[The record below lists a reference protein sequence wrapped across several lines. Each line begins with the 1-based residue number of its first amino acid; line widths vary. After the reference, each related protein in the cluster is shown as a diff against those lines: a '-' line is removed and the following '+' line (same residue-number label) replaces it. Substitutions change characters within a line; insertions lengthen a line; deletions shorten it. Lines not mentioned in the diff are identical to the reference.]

1 MKYESEMNSQSGT
14 LAIELE
20 IESFHGDQSQVDNQ
34 EKVDLKEINNYQPTN
49 DIIAETQKKLLAT
62 ITQKTKFF
70 LEQQKYYAK
79 FHAEFQ
85 QKYLQDSIIYDV
97 IKIQNY
103 HFKTIEANSLHT
115 LQQIGKE
122 IEAIYKATEIK
133 IQELHLSYKKVIEK
147 QLTLE
152 INRINKSKSNQAGNG
167 KLAKMLH
174 AHKLLENSY
183 TENELRYVLFK
194 LSTICQIERNN
205 FFYSFGNTKT
215 YKNLLNT
222 IKLTPYLECFA
233 IKKVSSQP
241 TTKLP
246 LYRF

>member
-1 MKYESEMNSQSGT
+1 MKYEDETNSESGT
-14 LAIELE
+14 LAIE
-20 IESFHGDQSQVDNQ
+20 IESFYIDEAKIDIQ
-34 EKVDLKEINNYQPTN
+34 EKVDFKAINDHQQMH
-49 DIIAETQKKLLAT
+49 DLISQMQEKLLAT

-70 LEQQKYYAK
+70 LEQKKYYAK

-85 QKYLQDSIIYDV
+85 QKYLQDGIIYDV
-97 IKIQNY
+97 MKIQNY
-103 HFKTIEANSLHT
+103 HFKTIEASSLQT
-115 LQQIGKE
+115 LQQIGRE
-122 IEAIYKATEIK
+122 IEATSKATEIK

-147 QLTLE
+147 QLMLE

-174 AHKLLENSY
+174 AHKLLENSCN
-183 TENELRYVLFK
+183 ESELRYALFK
-194 LSTICQIERNN
+194 LSNVCQIERNN

-215 YKNLLNT
+215 YANLLKT
-222 IKLTPYLECFA
+222 IKLTPYLEWFA

-241 TTKLP
+241 TTKLH